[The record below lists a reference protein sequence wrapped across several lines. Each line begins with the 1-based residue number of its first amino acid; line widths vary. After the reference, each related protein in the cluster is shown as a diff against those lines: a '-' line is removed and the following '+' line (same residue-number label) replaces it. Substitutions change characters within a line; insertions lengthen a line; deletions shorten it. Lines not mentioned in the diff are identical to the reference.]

1 MVTVI
6 IIITHGTCFSLLF
19 LIGGE
24 DSATT
29 PFYSK
34 EIFFCLFC
42 IYLERKNQPQKQNKN
57 TEMKHVIGET
67 LHSFNLKGARVPGM
81 GLAECW
87 LS

>member
-6 IIITHGTCFSLLF
+6 IIITHETCFSLLF

-24 DSATT
+24 DSAIT

-57 TEMKHVIGET
+57 TEMKHVIGEI
-67 LHSFNLKGARVPGM
+67 LHSFNLEGARVPGM